1 MFYNLV
7 PFVRGT
13 NFKRSTKRQVCY
25 NCVKSNCPVL
35 GQIIIETDQVFL
47 AQMLMIFKLILGCQ
61 KKSRVKTCLKIDV
74 NVAGQSSK
82 SWPILAEITC
92 TLARDNLPPNNFSY
106 CHNLLAG

>member
-13 NFKRSTKRQVCY
+13 NFERSTKRQVCY
-25 NCVKSNCPVL
+25 NCVKLNCPVL
-35 GQIIIETDQVFL
+35 GQI
-47 AQMLMIFKLILGCQ
+47 
-61 KKSRVKTCLKIDV
+61 KIQSQNLPENRF

-92 TLARDNLPPNNFSY
+92 TLARDNLPPNNLVTFTT
-106 CHNLLAG
+106 CLLDNVWILQGEVTC

>member
-35 GQIIIETDQVFL
+35 GQI
-47 AQMLMIFKLILGCQ
+47 
-61 KKSRVKTCLKIDV
+61 KIQSQNLSENRF

-92 TLARDNLPPNNFSY
+92 TLAGDNLPPNNFGY
-106 CHNLLAG
+106 IHNLFAG